1 MLEKANL
8 IEVSDAGPFPSEVA
22 TEARKRKALSR
33 PQRSFGALTRAVLVP
48 ACAADLRVASAMQ
61 YQTLRS
67 VSGNHV
73 FVICYDGRF
82 DELPDHVRHQ
92 GPWQGMHRGEIEDV
106 LIERTKCLVPRAQ
119 PPTVLPVVAA
129 VCPVSDELAEGALC
143 SAFAPV
149 PLQ

>member
-1 MLEKANL
+1 
-8 IEVSDAGPFPSEVA
+8 
-22 TEARKRKALSR
+22 
-33 PQRSFGALTRAVLVP
+33 
-48 ACAADLRVASAMQ
+48 MQ

-67 VSGNHV
+67 FSDNHV

-106 LIERTKCLVPRAQ
+106 LIERTKCLVPPAQ